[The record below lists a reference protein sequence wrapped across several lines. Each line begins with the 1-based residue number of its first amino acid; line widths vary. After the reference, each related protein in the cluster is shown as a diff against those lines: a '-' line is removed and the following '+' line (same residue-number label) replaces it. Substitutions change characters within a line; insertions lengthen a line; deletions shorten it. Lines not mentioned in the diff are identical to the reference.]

1 MLSAKINSMMGFL
14 VQSGLMD
21 SAEGRE
27 IACPLIAEME
37 DACKMALRMERMQV
51 GIEAITGRIEGCGHV
66 VEKAIYDVDAVLAR
80 CEAPYA

>member
-51 GIEAITGRIEGCGHV
+51 GVEAIAGRIEEHRAAIAV
-66 VEKAIYDVDAVLAR
+66 VMAGKEAVHA
-80 CEAPYA
+80 